1 MRTARVKKFGSH
13 FRLQQQ
19 EEEAARAVAAP
30 HSSAE
35 PEQIAPECCEA
46 KLFQG
51 TRELKKSSI

>member
-1 MRTARVKKFGSH
+1 MRTARVGLFESH

-19 EEEAARAVAAP
+19 EEAARAVAAP

-51 TRELKKSSI
+51 TRELKKGSI